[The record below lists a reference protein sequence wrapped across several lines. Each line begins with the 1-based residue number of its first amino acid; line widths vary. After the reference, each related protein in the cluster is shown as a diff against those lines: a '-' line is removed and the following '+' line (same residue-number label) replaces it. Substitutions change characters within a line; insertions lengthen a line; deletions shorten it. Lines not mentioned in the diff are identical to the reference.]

1 MVGVFTS
8 SFQFREWSR
17 GLGAI
22 HTYKMVLLGC
32 THGITQDSTR
42 SHGIIWHH
50 TMSHYITWHNKA
62 SNGATC
68 RHMGHVTCIVLC
80 HKILSVAS
88 QSSYDVT
95 QTDNTSHSI
104 ALHRIAS
111 HGPRLRLWRIC
122 RFTPDESYFCSGQ
135 KKTFWHCLKL
145 FSRWPLLK
153 TRPQRKEE
161 CESLRVSNDFMILAE
176 LVYLSV
182 SQKNQ
187 NHRQKLGWW
196 RWEKQLL
203 CIVLKHSRQDFG
215 SFLRVEQSIGK

>member
-80 HKILSVAS
+80 HKILNVAS

-153 TRPQRKEE
+153 ARPQKKRRMREF
-161 CESLRVSNDFMILAE
+161 ESLERFYDSSGARLFVRLTAKSKSSPKTW
-176 LVYLSV
+176 LVKMRETVALHCS
-182 SQKNQ
+182 KTFET
-187 NHRQKLGWW
+187 RL
-196 RWEKQLL
+196 
-203 CIVLKHSRQDFG
+203 
-215 SFLRVEQSIGK
+215 